1 MDNEIVNKS
10 MVFYESFY
18 DATKDLPV
26 DRFRE
31 IWGALFEYAFY
42 GLQPEG
48 LSELAT
54 AIFKMAKPN
63 IDTVVAKRTGGQ
75 KSANPMGTPM
85 GDPMGNPMGKQSKPK
100 GSKSVTIGSRG
111 ANHRVKGAD
120 PMGNDPAPIHIY
132 DVDVDVDKDI
142 DVDVDVDR
150 QTADKESASDADASG
165 GSQAGS
171 TTPSYQDV
179 MKECREQG
187 YKANLASKFFMFYD
201 KSQWKTKEGEP
212 VKDWKKMLQIWNDN
226 EHEEHP
232 PNKKKK
238 NGFDFEDQRHYNN
251 DELEAAFLDLGGG
264 EDG

>member
-63 IDTVVAKRTGGQ
+63 INAVIQKREGGNAGGRKPKVTDTETIGYEGGNHRL
-75 KSANPMGTPM
+75 AT
-85 GDPMGNPMGKQSKPK
+85 SKPK
-100 GSKSVTIGSRG
+100 VTKSKPKVTNS
-111 ANHRVKGAD
+111 K
-120 PMGNDPAPIHIY
+120 PMVTNPETLHIY

-150 QTADKESASDADASG
+150 QTADKESSSDADASV

-212 VKDWKKMLQIWNDN
+212 VKDWKKMLRIWNDN

-251 DELEAAFLDLGGG
+251 DELEAALLDLGGG
-264 EDG
+264 EDGR